1 MPVPQNKKVSVITLG
16 CSKNTV
22 DSEVLLHQL
31 KESGLQTDHDPKH
44 FDGGTVIINTCGFIR
59 DAKEESIEMILT
71 FAEARK
77 KGTIEQ
83 LIVMGCLSQRY
94 QEELKTNIPEV
105 DHFFGVH
112 DLKEIVETAGGR
124 FYPELL
130 THRSLTTPPH
140 YAYLKVSEGCD
151 RTCAFCSIPAIRG
164 PHISKPVED
173 ILTEAKQLVSGG
185 VREIML
191 IAQDLTLYGR
201 DLYGKQKLPEVLE
214 KLSDIPGL
222 DWIRLHYAY
231 PSSFPWKIIPLMKEK
246 NNICHYLDIPFQHI
260 SDPVLKKMR
269 RGHTEKQIRTMI
281 AHLRKEIPDLALRT
295 TFLVGHPGET
305 EKDFQKLLNFV
316 RESRF
321 DRLGVFPYS
330 HEEGTYAGIHYK
342 DEIPEKEK
350 MKRVEKVMILQE
362 EIALR
367 MNKEKVGK
375 TFKVLI
381 DYREKDFWVGRT
393 QYDSPEVDQEVLIP
407 VGEKTKI
414 KPGQFYSVKITRVE
428 NFDLIGV
435 LEK

>member
-22 DSEVLLHQL
+22 DSEVLLRQL
-31 KESGLQTDHDPKH
+31 KESGLQTDHNPQN

-59 DAKEESIEMILT
+59 DAQEESIDMILT

-77 KGTIEQ
+77 KGIIDQ

-112 DLKEIVETAGGR
+112 DLKKIVETVGGR
-124 FYPELL
+124 FHPGLL

-173 ILTEAKQLVSGG
+173 ILTEANLLVSKG

-191 IAQDLTLYGR
+191 IAQDLTRYGR

-214 KLSDIPGL
+214 KLSEIPGL

-231 PSSFPWKIIPLMKEK
+231 PSSLLLKIIPLMKNK
-246 NNICHYLDIPFQHI
+246 KNICHYLDIPFQHI

-269 RGHTEKQIRTMI
+269 RGYTEKQIREI
-281 AHLRKEIPDLALRT
+281 IEYLRKEIPDLALRT
-295 TFLVGHPGET
+295 TLLVGHPGET
-305 EKDFQKLLNFV
+305 EKDFQKLLDFV
-316 RESRF
+316 REIRF
-321 DRLGVFPYS
+321 DRLGIFPYS
-330 HEEGTYAGIHYK
+330 HEEGTYAGRHYT
-342 DEIPEKEK
+342 DDIPKEEK
-350 MKRVEKVMILQE
+350 MRRVEEIMNMQE
-362 EIALR
+362 EIAFR
-367 MNKEKVGK
+367 MNKEKEGK

-381 DYREKDFWVGRT
+381 DYREENYWVGRT
-393 QYDSPEVDQEVLIP
+393 QYDSPEVDQEVLISFR
-407 VGEKTKI
+407 ENAKI
-414 KPGQFYSVKITRVE
+414 KPGQFHSVKITRVE
-428 NFDLIGV
+428 NFDLVGV
-435 LEK
+435 LNK